1 VYRRGAYVVD
11 ERIRREAGRSEAMMC
26 MLLCAR

>member
-1 VYRRGAYVVD
+1 VD

-26 MLLCAR
+26 VFYCVQGKGGG

>member
-11 ERIRREAGRSEAMMC
+11 ERMRREAGRRDAMMSVVV
-26 MLLCAR
+26 